1 VSDVAAAARNRGAS
15 LTSVVMVAADSGPG
29 LLDSAAS
36 VLRSTVEL
44 ELIVVDNASADGSV
58 ESVAQRWRDDARV
71 RIVRNAR
78 NLGFGAGC
86 NRGAALARGEAL
98 LFLNPDCA
106 VAPETIGRACEAM
119 SPGLG
124 LLGVCIVDGH
134 GNPEAAARRRDPL
147 LRRSLMSVSGLARF
161 QSRWPCL
168 EGVEIPPSGKAP
180 PLETVDAISGALML
194 LPRAVF
200 DGIGGFDEGYF
211 LHAEDLD
218 LCRRVRDSGLAV
230 ACANDIKVQHGKG
243 GSSRHRPLFVAWH
256 KHRGMW
262 RWFTKFDPAAR
273 NPLLRA
279 LVWFGLA
286 LHFAVLSPIHA
297 WRQQVARN
305 QR

>member
-1 VSDVAAAARNRGAS
+1 MSDVAAAARNRGAS

-297 WRQQVARN
+297 WRQLVARN